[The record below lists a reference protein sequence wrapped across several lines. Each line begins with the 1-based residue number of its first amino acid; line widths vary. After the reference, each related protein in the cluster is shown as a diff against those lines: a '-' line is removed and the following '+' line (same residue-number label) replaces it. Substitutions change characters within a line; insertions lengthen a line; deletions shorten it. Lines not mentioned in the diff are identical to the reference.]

1 MLRDKI
7 DSLISEAMM
16 KGESEKK
23 RLETLRLIKSNML
36 VLEKS
41 GKEYTDAS
49 EMNMLLGMKKAIM
62 QSITEFTGGN
72 RLDLVENEKAG
83 LEILGEFLPE
93 EASEDEIIA
102 YVNTV
107 IDSLDHAVSMKDMRD
122 ILAKT
127 QAKYPT
133 ADGKLVSAVVKSRI

>member
-1 MLRDKI
+1 MLREKI

-49 EMNMLLGMKKAIM
+49 EMNMLFGMKKAIM
-62 QSITEFTGGN
+62 QSITEFTEGN

-83 LEILGEFLPE
+83 LEILSEFLPE

-122 ILAKT
+122 VLAKT

-133 ADGKLVSAVVKSRI
+133 ADGKLVSGVVKSRM

>member
-7 DSLISEAMM
+7 DSLIGEAMM

-41 GKEYTDAS
+41 GKEYNDAS
-49 EMNMLLGMKKAIM
+49 ELNMLLGMKKAIM
-62 QSITEFTGGN
+62 QSITEFTEGN
-72 RLDLVENEKAG
+72 RLDLVDNEKAG

-133 ADGKLVSAVVKSRI
+133 ADGKLVSAVVKDRM

>member
-1 MLRDKI
+1 MLREKI

-23 RLETLRLIKSNML
+23 RFETLRLIKSNML

-62 QSITEFTGGN
+62 QSITEFTEGN

-83 LEILGEFLPE
+83 LEILSEFLPE
-93 EASEDEIIA
+93 EVSEDEIIA

-107 IDSLDHAVSMKDMRD
+107 IDSLDHTVSMKDMRD

-127 QAKYPT
+127 QAKYST
-133 ADGKLVSAVVKSRI
+133 ADGKLVSGVVKSRM

>member
-1 MLRDKI
+1 MLREKI
-7 DSLISEAMM
+7 DSLIIEAMM

-23 RLETLRLIKSNML
+23 RLETLRLIKNNML
-36 VLEKS
+36 VIEKS

-49 EMNMLLGMKKAIM
+49 EMDMLLGMKKAFM
-62 QSITEFTGGN
+62 QSITEFTEGN

-83 LEILGEFLPE
+83 LEILREFLPE
-93 EASEDEIIA
+93 VSEDEIIA
-102 YVNTV
+102 YVNTI
-107 IDSLDHAVSMKDMRD
+107 IDSLDHTVSMKDMRD

-133 ADGKLVSAVVKSRI
+133 ADGKFVSGIVKSRM